1 MSIRYNMD
9 IVDYNDY
16 AINNINEDNRY
27 DKYDVLR
34 KVMYHYLCSWNEE
47 SINVKLNLFQ
57 NNKEM
62 NTVDILIY
70 SLLKNLSDTIGL
82 KEDSYKSIVIS
93 NVEIGN
99 ILNKSKEEVYLQML
113 IDYGQSEMVS
123 ILSEIDVKGYFK
135 YYKLAGTS
143 ILNGKEFNHYKIYK
157 GSSEYDTKEM
167 SILLNSVVQEAK
179 NLGIKTKDDIE
190 LERLL
195 EEWC

>member
-1 MSIRYNMD
+1 MID
-9 IVDYNDY
+9 DTCKI
-16 AINNINEDNRY
+16 
-27 DKYDVLR
+27 DKILPLIFRLDKDTIYDVKINKHREKRSLNANA
-34 KVMYHYLCSWNEE
+34 YLW
-47 SINVKLNLFQ
+47 KLV
-57 NNKEM
+57 
-62 NTVDILIY
+62 T
-70 SLLKNLSDTIGL
+70 
-82 KEDSYKSIVIS
+82 
-93 NVEIGN
+93 EIGN

-113 IDYGQSEMVS
+113 IDYGQSEMAS

-167 SILLNSVVQEAK
+167 SILLNGVVQEAK

-190 LERLL
+190 VERLL

>member
-1 MSIRYNMD
+1 MIDDTGKIEKFLQLIFRL
-9 IVDYNDY
+9 
-16 AINNINEDNRY
+16 
-27 DKYDVLR
+27 DKDTVYDVKIDKHREKRSLNANA
-34 KVMYHYLCSWNEE
+34 YLW
-47 SINVKLNLFQ
+47 KLV
-57 NNKEM
+57 
-62 NTVDILIY
+62 T
-70 SLLKNLSDTIGL
+70 
-82 KEDSYKSIVIS
+82 
-93 NVEIGN
+93 EIGN

-167 SILLNSVVQEAK
+167 SILLNGVVQEAK

-190 LERLL
+190 VERLL
-195 EEWC
+195 EEWER

>member
-1 MSIRYNMD
+1 MIDDTGKIEKFLPLIFRL
-9 IVDYNDY
+9 
-16 AINNINEDNRY
+16 
-27 DKYDVLR
+27 DKDTVYDVKIDKHREKRSLNANA
-34 KVMYHYLCSWNEE
+34 YLW
-47 SINVKLNLFQ
+47 KLV
-57 NNKEM
+57 
-62 NTVDILIY
+62 T
-70 SLLKNLSDTIGL
+70 
-82 KEDSYKSIVIS
+82 
-93 NVEIGN
+93 EIGN

-167 SILLNSVVQEAK
+167 SILLNGVVQEAK
-179 NLGIKTKDDIE
+179 DLGIKTKDDIE

>member
-1 MSIRYNMD
+1 MSMRYNMD

-16 AINNINEDNRY
+16 AISNINEDNRY

-34 KVMYHYLCSWNEE
+34 KVMYHYLCSGNEE
-47 SINVKLNLFQ
+47 SINVKLSLFK

-99 ILNKSKEEVYLQML
+99 ILNVSKDTAKRTLNKLVELNL
-113 IDYGQSEMVS
+113 IKIEC
-123 ILSEIDVKGYFK
+123 EGY
-135 YYKLAGTS
+135 S
-143 ILNGKEFNHYKIYK
+143 NRRIIY
-157 GSSEYDTKEM
+157 
-167 SILLNSVVQEAK
+167 IP
-179 NLGIKTKDDIE
+179 IE
-190 LERLL
+190 DK
-195 EEWC
+195 

>member
-1 MSIRYNMD
+1 MIDDTGKIEKFLPLIFRL
-9 IVDYNDY
+9 
-16 AINNINEDNRY
+16 
-27 DKYDVLR
+27 DKDTVYDVKIDKHREKRSLNANA
-34 KVMYHYLCSWNEE
+34 YLW
-47 SINVKLNLFQ
+47 KLV
-57 NNKEM
+57 
-62 NTVDILIY
+62 T
-70 SLLKNLSDTIGL
+70 
-82 KEDSYKSIVIS
+82 
-93 NVEIGN
+93 EIGN
-99 ILNKSKEEVYLQML
+99 VLNKSKEEVYLQML

-167 SILLNSVVQEAK
+167 FILLNGVVQEAK

>member
-1 MSIRYNMD
+1 MIDDTGKIEKFLPLIFRL
-9 IVDYNDY
+9 
-16 AINNINEDNRY
+16 
-27 DKYDVLR
+27 DKDTVYDVKIDKHREKRSLNANA
-34 KVMYHYLCSWNEE
+34 YLW
-47 SINVKLNLFQ
+47 KLV
-57 NNKEM
+57 
-62 NTVDILIY
+62 T
-70 SLLKNLSDTIGL
+70 
-82 KEDSYKSIVIS
+82 
-93 NVEIGN
+93 EIGN

-167 SILLNSVVQEAK
+167 SILLNGVVQEAK

>member
-1 MSIRYNMD
+1 MIDDTGKIEKFLPLIFRL
-9 IVDYNDY
+9 
-16 AINNINEDNRY
+16 
-27 DKYDVLR
+27 DKDTVYDVKIDKHREKRSLNANA
-34 KVMYHYLCSWNEE
+34 YLW
-47 SINVKLNLFQ
+47 KLA
-57 NNKEM
+57 
-62 NTVDILIY
+62 T
-70 SLLKNLSDTIGL
+70 
-82 KEDSYKSIVIS
+82 
-93 NVEIGN
+93 EIGN
-99 ILNKSKEEVYLQML
+99 VLNKSKEEVYLQML

-167 SILLNSVVQEAK
+167 SILLNGVVQEAK

-190 LERLL
+190 VERLV